1 MRLDT
6 VEIQRFRNFVEPQE
20 FVIEDDVTCLIG
32 KNESGKTTV
41 LKALHRLNPAN
52 GYSHSFD
59 LTTEYPR
66 ALLSEHRKGRKL
78 SEGEPVRAT
87 FSLSEDDCSA
97 LADHFS
103 AKPPIGSKVRAGR
116 SYDGNLSI
124 KVECAISIIASAAGG
139 DVSAQPVDIE
149 VVAKGQSLADCVTEC
164 KRLSGELKAS
174 GEAARADA
182 VSKLDRQLVK
192 YSYLAEDDMTDD
204 QYDALCGLLPRFF
217 YFSEYDILP
226 GSVDLSKLAAKIEQG
241 EPRLKSSDGAVVA
254 LLAYANEAPRDFLD
268 EDYNS
273 RKAELQAAASSLT
286 RKVFKYW
293 RQNPDLQVVLDTDM
307 PIVDHDAQGH
317 EIRHRTLKIELR
329 DNRHGGV
336 ETNFD
341 TRSSGFQWFFSF
353 LAAFSQY
360 QDSADRVIVLLDEPA
375 TSLHGEAQKD
385 FVKFIYEEL
394 GASQQVLY
402 TTHSQHMVDPTK
414 YEKIRAVTDLA
425 TREDPERGVVVKPL
439 MLSADRE
446 TLLPVEAALGYS
458 VSQHLFLGSGQH
470 LAVEGSS
477 DFIYLQRV
485 SEHLTS
491 QGKTGL
497 DPRLSIIPVGGSENM
512 PAFVALLGRRL
523 HVTALLDGAQVSRT
537 KSRVLAAAS
546 NNGVPESHIV
556 VCAQVQGIPNTA
568 DIEDL
573 FVESD
578 YLRLYSW
585 AFEPLSPTELSGT
598 GEPILRKIEVAR
610 GKFDHAQPAHV
621 LSRRA
626 EEFFSAIDPDSV
638 RRFEELFTLLNA
650 TIL

>member
-1 MRLDT
+1 MRLDA

-20 FVIEDDVTCLIG
+20 SVIEGDVTCLIG

-66 ALLSEHRKGRKL
+66 ALLSDDRKKRKL
-78 SEGEPVRAT
+78 SEVEPVRAS
-87 FSLSEDDCSA
+87 FSLSEADCTT

-103 AKPPIGSKVRAGR
+103 VKPPVGSKVRAGR
-116 SYDGNLSI
+116 SYDGDLSI
-124 KVECAISIIASAAGG
+124 DVECDVSVIVSAAGN
-139 DVSAQPVDIE
+139 DVNAQPADIE
-149 VVAKGQSLADCVTEC
+149 VVAEAQSISDCVVEC
-164 KRLSGELKAS
+164 RRLSGELKAS

-182 VSKLDRQLVK
+182 VSKLGQQLAK
-192 YSYLAEDDMTDD
+192 YSYLAADEIDDD
-204 QYDALCGLLPRFF
+204 QYEAISGLLPRFF

-226 GSVDLSKLAAKIEQG
+226 GSVDLFRLAAKIE
-241 EPRLKSSDGAVVA
+241 EDKPLKSSEGAVVA

-268 EDYNS
+268 EDYDS
-273 RKAELQAAASSLT
+273 RKAELQTAASSLT

-385 FVKFIYEEL
+385 FVKFIFDEL
-394 GASQQVLY
+394 GTSQQVLY

-425 TREDPERGVVVKPL
+425 TRDDPELGVVVKPL

-485 SEHLTS
+485 SEYLFS
-491 QGKTGL
+491 QGKVGL
-497 DPRLSIIPVGGSENM
+497 DPRLSIIPVGGGENM
-512 PAFVALLGRRL
+512 PPFVALLGRRL
-523 HVTALLDGAQVSRT
+523 RVTALLDGAQMSRT
-537 KSRVLAAAS
+537 RSRVLAAAGS
-546 NNGVPESHIV
+546 NGVPEANIV
-556 VCAQVQGIPNTA
+556 VCSQVQGIPTNA

-573 FVESD
+573 FTESD
-578 YLRLYSW
+578 YLQLYSW
-585 AFEPLSPTELSGT
+585 AFTSLSSAELPET
-598 GEPILRKIEVAR
+598 NEPILRKVEVVR
-610 GKFDHAQPAHV
+610 GRFDHAQPAHV
-621 LSRRA
+621 LSRRS
-626 EEFFSAIDPDSV
+626 EEFFATIDGESA
-638 RRFEELFTLLNA
+638 RRFEELFSLLNA
-650 TIL
+650 TVL

>member
-1 MRLDT
+1 LDT

-241 EPRLKSSDGAVVA
+241 EPQLKSSDGAVVA

-273 RKAELQAAASSLT
+273 SC
-286 RKVFKYW
+286 
-293 RQNPDLQVVLDTDM
+293 RQICSTV
-307 PIVDHDAQGH
+307 H
-317 EIRHRTLKIELR
+317 
-329 DNRHGGV
+329 
-336 ETNFD
+336 
-341 TRSSGFQWFFSF
+341 W
-353 LAAFSQY
+353 
-360 QDSADRVIVLLDEPA
+360 
-375 TSLHGEAQKD
+375 
-385 FVKFIYEEL
+385 
-394 GASQQVLY
+394 
-402 TTHSQHMVDPTK
+402 
-414 YEKIRAVTDLA
+414 
-425 TREDPERGVVVKPL
+425 
-439 MLSADRE
+439 
-446 TLLPVEAALGYS
+446 
-458 VSQHLFLGSGQH
+458 
-470 LAVEGSS
+470 
-477 DFIYLQRV
+477 
-485 SEHLTS
+485 
-491 QGKTGL
+491 
-497 DPRLSIIPVGGSENM
+497 
-512 PAFVALLGRRL
+512 
-523 HVTALLDGAQVSRT
+523 
-537 KSRVLAAAS
+537 
-546 NNGVPESHIV
+546 
-556 VCAQVQGIPNTA
+556 
-568 DIEDL
+568 
-573 FVESD
+573 
-578 YLRLYSW
+578 
-585 AFEPLSPTELSGT
+585 
-598 GEPILRKIEVAR
+598 
-610 GKFDHAQPAHV
+610 
-621 LSRRA
+621 
-626 EEFFSAIDPDSV
+626 
-638 RRFEELFTLLNA
+638 
-650 TIL
+650 